1 MMEMTLALH
10 PCKTN
15 IFLKMFKAPINTS
28 NADTTSVYDDLIV
41 HDELEQLL
49 TQNESTVK
57 LKKNEVIPLTK
68 FVVMNKNRFA

>member
-49 TQNESTVK
+49 TQN
-57 LKKNEVIPLTK
+57 
-68 FVVMNKNRFA
+68 